1 MSAALYIEKE
11 KERRKGRKTKRAK
24 EENNTI
30 DSASTE
36 QQEED
41 DRPNDAANLTGYGLL
56 RSSSSG
62 DGQRMRAQRGDMVSE
77 SGRDD
82 DCIDGDLQRRKWSLT
97 CKHFE
102 RVNKNT

>member
-11 KERRKGRKTKRAK
+11 EERRKGRKTKRAK

-62 DGQRMRAQRGDMVSE
+62 DGHECARNAATWLARAVEMTIASMATSSAENG
-77 SGRDD
+77 
-82 DCIDGDLQRRKWSLT
+82 
-97 CKHFE
+97 H
-102 RVNKNT
+102 